1 MARRADGSSL
11 PRQPSSTT
19 AVNKFGPL
27 PTIGP
32 FFGAGRRRS
41 AERSAA
47 AQRRREGAATIAEM
61 LVDGGLAPEDVYLT
75 PAEVADTMLAFD
87 GTGLRDE
94 LGRPRR
100 TWAGY
105 PDHAHTR
112 KVRAGREY
120 ALFAEEHDV
129 EQVIQVVI
137 RPPESNF
144 ALGNL
149 AAWHAR
155 HSDKLG
161 EMLRYAR
168 KSRVPDFAWD
178 LVSAEIENAG
188 NGGWLSAGHFH
199 LTTRGADDDAH
210 GRIQTYFAA
219 RGWGYWFTPEDD
231 EDAGRHPSAL
241 VQYQA
246 KGLADAVDGGE
257 GWRPD
262 ALAELRRQTRD
273 LSLVRATGEF
283 RRWKAKIAQSGMVAA
298 EDENGRPILIPRRI
312 TGERP
317 RRKLLQSASA
327 IILRWCI
334 HDFGDGLLRRALHVR
349 GDARVTLPDLSVAFD
364 LAHPTISQGST
375 ATPESEPCG
384 TAPPCPPPPSDPPR
398 SGRSPPGDRGIP
410 W

>member
-1 MARRADGSSL
+1 
-11 PRQPSSTT
+11 
-19 AVNKFGPL
+19 
-27 PTIGP
+27 
-32 FFGAGRRRS
+32 
-41 AERSAA
+41 
-47 AQRRREGAATIAEM
+47 M
-61 LVDGGLAPEDVYLT
+61 LVEGGLAPDDVYLA
-75 PAEVADTMLAFD
+75 PAGVTDTMLATD
-87 GTGLRDE
+87 GTGLRDD

-105 PDHAHTR
+105 PDHAHTL

-137 RPPESNF
+137 RPPESAF
-144 ALGNL
+144 ALGDL

-168 KSRVPDFAWD
+168 KSRVPNFAWD

-188 NGGWLSAGHFH
+188 NGGWLIAGHFH
-199 LTTRGADDDAH
+199 LTTRGADDKAQGLVRD
-210 GRIQTYFAA
+210 YFAA
-219 RGWGYWFTPEDD
+219 RGWSYWFTPEDD

-246 KGLADAVDGGE
+246 KGLADAVDGGD

-273 LSLVRATGEF
+273 LSLVRATGGF
-283 RRWKAKIAQSGMVAA
+283 RRWKAKIAKSGLVAA
-298 EDENGRPILIPRRI
+298 EDENGRPILLPRRI
-312 TGERP
+312 AGERP

-334 HDFGDGLLRRALHVR
+334 HDFGDGLFRRALQVR
-349 GDARVTLPDLSVAFD
+349 GDAQVTLADLSLAFD
-364 LAHPTISQGST
+364 LGLPTISQGST
-375 ATPESEPCG
+375 ATPESDPCDI
-384 TAPPCPPPPSDPPR
+384 APPCPPPPSDPPCNTPA
-398 SGRSPPGDRGIP
+398 PPGDGAIP